1 MVLGI
6 KELWDSV
13 SDAVVKIKDLFV
25 GFIDI
30 VSLMFSFLPA
40 PFDKIMSYAL
50 IIISALIVVKIVR
63 G

>member
-25 GFIDI
+25 GFKRFNSSKDCEG
-30 VSLMFSFLPA
+30 
-40 PFDKIMSYAL
+40 L
-50 IIISALIVVKIVR
+50 IW
-63 G
+63 